1 MGPANFFPGTT
12 QHLSISTSQHLRISA
27 SSSSCEPH
35 LWCICALSG
44 LFHGPKG
51 RICNNTDPLT
61 HCVGL
66 GNNLCPG
73 AAETPPIPLGYS
85 RTPGE
90 DILIY

>member
-44 LFHGPKG
+44 LFHGPKVPSCLYAVAVYE
-51 RICNNTDPLT
+51 RF
-61 HCVGL
+61 L
-66 GNNLCPG
+66 GTAVLSDSRGNPYFIFLIT
-73 AAETPPIPLGYS
+73 ETVS
-85 RTPGE
+85 
-90 DILIY
+90 